1 MTDPVAPTLICPS
14 VDACKA
20 FGIRRNGTSSSISD
34 SAYSF
39 LKGPQFRGTKVSTYS
54 GETPT
59 SPIDEVIL
67 EFVGN
72 KPVSIKPK
80 RDGAIVKMEIDPKDI
95 DKSLYTIKIAP
106 NTTDWLSFNFG
117 HEWSE
122 GDGIM
127 AKILDTIAGLV
138 DSASGII
145 NTAQNATGSRQ
156 PRRKVTL
163 DKQDTYQKTD
173 KVEFTIPFL
182 LFSSGYGTQNEDGNG
197 NPIKQWVEDIY
208 QPLMVITALS
218 HPKRQTGVVTFGKK
232 SDGSPN
238 EVSTE
243 ASQKE
248 QSAAL
253 QASSQPAAGQ
263 TTGNESA
270 GDELQRK
277 AVEFLSSYPGMRV
290 AISEPPS
297 YVRVRHSS
305 GFFNYNVCAIKSF
318 KYAFKGPWVKAYSLT
333 NGKVFENDKQLM
345 KLTLPMVVECE
356 LGIKVIEK
364 MYADDYIEM
373 FRNSPII
380 AAGDSKALVD
390 GLVSVYPNKEGNPAT
405 QQPVSPAP

>member
-1 MTDPVAPTLICPS
+1 MPETSPKGTAVPELICPS
-14 VDACKA
+14 VDACNA
-20 FGIRRNGTSSSISD
+20 FGIRRNGTAASIAD
-34 SAYSF
+34 SNNYSF
-39 LKGPQFRGTKVSTYS
+39 LKGPQFRDTKVSTYS

-95 DKSLYTIKIAP
+95 DNSLYTIKIAP
-106 NTTDWLSFNFG
+106 NTTDWLNFNFG

-173 KVEFTIPFL
+173 KVEFNIPFL
-182 LFSSGYGTQNEDGNG
+182 LFSSGYGKYNVDGSG
-197 NPIKQWVEDIY
+197 NPIKQWVEDVY

-218 HPKRQTGVVTFGKK
+218 HPKRQTGVVTFGKNK
-232 SDGSPN
+232 DGTANNVEAGDNPSDAIRAN
-238 EVSTE
+238 
-243 ASQKE
+243 Q
-248 QSAAL
+248 QSN
-253 QASSQPAAGQ
+253 SG
-263 TTGNESA
+263 GNEST
-270 GDELQRK
+270 GDELQRN

-333 NGKVFENDKQLM
+333 NRKVFENDKQLM
-345 KLTLPMVVECE
+345 KITLPMVVECE

-380 AAGDSKALVD
+380 TAGDSGAVVD
-390 GLVSVYPNKEGNPAT
+390 GIVKVYPNQEGTPAT
-405 QQPVSPAP
+405 QQPASPAP